1 MSSSELR
8 QQSDSRHEALKKAY
22 TEIGEE
28 ARYRHKL
35 MHHSYYLSV
44 IVLGI
49 FLGTVVNQFY
59 KGNFIAFALVC
70 WVASG
75 IFMFIATIIYVNNRK
90 RVAAW
95 AHRLE
100 IETNLTEHNVWR
112 VQRDIIHGRKEHV
125 ASEEGN
131 PIFETKE
138 KNWIDSLK
146 AGKIPYIMAFGAGI
160 WFLIGV
166 IAIGFKFLG

>member
-1 MSSSELR
+1 MSSKELR
-8 QQSDSRHEALKKAY
+8 QQSNSRLETLKKAY
-22 TEIGEE
+22 TETGEE

-49 FLGTVVNQFY
+49 FLSTAVNQLY
-59 KGNFIAFALVC
+59 SGYLLAFALVC
-70 WVASG
+70 LLASVT
-75 IFMFIATIIYVNNRK
+75 FTFIATIIYVNNRK

-100 IETNLTEHNVWR
+100 IETNLSDHDLWR
-112 VQRDIIHGRKEHV
+112 VQQDIIHGRKEHV
-125 ASEEGN
+125 ANEDGK

-138 KNWIDSLK
+138 KNWIDSLE
-146 AGKIPYIMAFGAGI
+146 AGKIPYIMVFGAAV

-166 IAIGFKFLG
+166 IAVGVKFLG